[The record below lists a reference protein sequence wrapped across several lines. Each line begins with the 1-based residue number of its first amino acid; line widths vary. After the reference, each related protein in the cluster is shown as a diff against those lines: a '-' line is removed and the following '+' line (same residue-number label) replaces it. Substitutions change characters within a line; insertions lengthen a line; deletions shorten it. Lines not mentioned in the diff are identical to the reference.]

1 MARHASPLNRTA
13 KRALIVLATASAALG
28 AGVVTASADAPRATD
43 ASGLPASL
51 GASASQAATPLGT
64 MSPQAGTQVPGLT
77 DYAAVPLQ
85 ALQYTPVAHT
95 RVLPVDDG
103 DLGGLTGPLARTGPI
118 GVVPVTEG
126 LGGVLGGMAGME

>member
-1 MARHASPLNRTA
+1 MSQHMSCKNPTA
-13 KRALIVLATASAALG
+13 WRALIALATAGAALG
-28 AGVVTASADAPRATD
+28 AGVATASADAARATD
-43 ASGLPASL
+43 AAGQPASL
-51 GASASQAATPLGT
+51 GAMA
-64 MSPQAGTQVPGLT
+64 PQAGTQVPGLT

-103 DLGGLTGPLARTGPI
+103 DLGSLTGPLARTGPI
-118 GVVPVTEG
+118 GVAPVAEG